1 MGLCLERGAEMV
13 TAVVGVWLAGAA
25 YLPLDPGYP
34 AGRISYML
42 ADAGPVAVVADAVSA
57 PGLRA
62 VAAVPLLV
70 AGVAGPGGEL
80 AGAGAG
86 RGGLV
91 AAGNPAYVIY
101 TSGSTG
107 EPKGVVVPHRGLG
120 NLAAALGPVL
130 GAGPGVRVLQF
141 ASFSFDAS
149 VLDVAVA
156 LAAGATLVVATA
168 GQRAEPGLL
177 AALVRGAGVRA
188 ASVVPSL
195 LGVLDPADLA
205 GVDKLVVGSELVT
218 AALAARWRAGR
229 QLVNAYGPT
238 EATVIVT
245 TGVITGGPGLP
256 PVGAPV
262 VNTRIYVL
270 DGWLGPVPAGVAGE
284 LYIAGAQLARGYL
297 GRAALTGERFVACP
311 FGVAGERMYRTGDL
325 ARWTAEGQ
333 LIFAGRADDQ
343 VKIRGFR
350 IEPGEVEAVL
360 AACPGVGRAAVT
372 VREDTP
378 GDQRLTGYVVPA
390 RPSPSPSASTSAS
403 DGAGADLA
411 ARARE
416 HAMARLP
423 EYMVPAA
430 IVVLPELP
438 LTPGGKL
445 DRKALPVPGQAAGI
459 PGGRAPATLEEEILC
474 GIFAGVLGLERVGP
488 EDDFFA
494 LGGHSLLAIRLMSRV
509 RDVLGAELAVRA
521 VFQAPT
527 PAGLAVRLQPPV
539 QVPPNRIPAGA
550 TEITPDMLPLAVLDD
565 GQIAAV
571 VARVDGGAANVAD
584 IYPLAPLQEGMFF
597 HHLLAAED
605 GRDVYLQSTVLEF
618 AGRAGWR
625 SSPPRCGR

>member
-1 MGLCLERGAEMV
+1 MARRRRCR
-13 TAVVGVWLAGAA
+13 
-25 YLPLDPGYP
+25 
-34 AGRISYML
+34 RCR
-42 ADAGPVAVVADAVSA
+42 SA
-57 PGLRA
+57 PL
-62 VAAVPLLV
+62 
-70 AGVAGPGGEL
+70 
-80 AGAGAG
+80 
-86 RGGLV
+86 RGGQ
-91 AAGNPAYVIY
+91 AAYVIY

-107 EPKGVVVPHRGLG
+107 QPKGVAVPHQGLG

-177 AALVRGAGVRA
+177 GSLVRGAGVRA

-205 GVDKLVVGSELVT
+205 GVEKLVVGSELMT

-229 QLVNAYGPT
+229 QLVNTYGPT
-238 EATVIVT
+238 EATVMVT

-262 VNTRIYVL
+262 ANTRVYVL

-284 LYIAGAQLARGYL
+284 LYIAGAQLARGYAH
-297 GRAALTGERFVACP
+297 RAGLTAERFIACP
-311 FGVAGERMYRTGDL
+311 FGAGGERMYRTGDL
-325 ARWTAEGQ
+325 ARWTPGGQ
-333 LIFAGRADDQ
+333 LVFAGRADDQ
-343 VKIRGFR
+343 VKVRGFR

-360 AACPGVGRAAVT
+360 AACPGVGQAAVT

-390 RPSPSPSASTSAS
+390 RPSPSASAG

-411 ARARE
+411 DVARE
-416 HAMARLP
+416 HAAARLP

-430 IVVLPELP
+430 IVVLDALP

-445 DRKALPVPGQAAGI
+445 DRAALPAPGQAAAG
-459 PGGRAPATLEEEILC
+459 GGRDPATVEEEILC
-474 GIFAGVLGLERVGP
+474 GIFADLLGLERVGP

-494 LGGHSLLAIRLMSRV
+494 LGGHSLLAVRLVRGSGRCWARSWMSR
-509 RDVLGAELAVRA
+509 RCSR
-521 VFQAPT
+521 
-527 PAGLAVRLQPPV
+527 R
-539 QVPPNRIPAGA
+539 R
-550 TEITPDMLPLAVLDD
+550 
-565 GQIAAV
+565 
-571 VARVDGGAANVAD
+571 R
-584 IYPLAPLQEGMFF
+584 
-597 HHLLAAED
+597 
-605 GRDVYLQSTVLEF
+605 R
-618 AGRAGWR
+618 RGWR
-625 SSPPRCGR
+625 CGWRRRARPGRR